1 MGTRPKGKSTKA
13 PYEVGQLVGPIIKH
27 ERDAPR
33 GLANSSQLYAE
44 IGRLGYQTPFY
55 AQYSSNGRACYT
67 EMQFKSAEGFVRIY
81 RQLI

>member
-33 GLANSSQLYAE
+33 GLVNSSQLYAE
-44 IGRLGYQTPFY
+44 IGRLGHQTPFMPKD
-55 AQYSSNGRACYT
+55 SLSRRKHRPRGGNGV
-67 EMQFKSAEGFVRIY
+67 QI
-81 RQLI
+81 L